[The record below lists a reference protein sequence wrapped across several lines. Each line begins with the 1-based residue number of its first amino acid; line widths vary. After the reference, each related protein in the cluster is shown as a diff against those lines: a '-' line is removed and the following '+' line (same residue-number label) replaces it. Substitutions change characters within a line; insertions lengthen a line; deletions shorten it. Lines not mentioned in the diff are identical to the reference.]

1 MRAAMTSA
9 AAISN
14 IAAACDLR
22 RGGCDDRILWLAV
35 LIVVGALAL
44 GAWWYLRQR

>member
-1 MRAAMTSA
+1 MLALMTGA
-9 AAISN
+9 AAIST

-22 RGGCDDRILWLAV
+22 RGECDDRILWLAV

-44 GAWWYLRQR
+44 AAWWYLRRR

>member
-1 MRAAMTSA
+1 MTSA
-9 AAISN
+9 EAIST